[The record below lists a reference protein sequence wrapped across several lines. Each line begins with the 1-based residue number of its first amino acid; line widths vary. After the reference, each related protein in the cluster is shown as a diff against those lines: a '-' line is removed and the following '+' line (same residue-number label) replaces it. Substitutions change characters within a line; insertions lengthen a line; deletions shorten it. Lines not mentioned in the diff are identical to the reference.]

1 MPTSPI
7 SLPAIAVIN
16 PMSAIVIKIPI
27 PKTSEIKNV
36 FFKEISPCE
45 LINPM
50 TNGILER
57 WQGLKRTLTIPQ
69 PNDAKTAVYGLPVRA
84 ELRKLNIESIILL
97 I

>member
-16 PMSAIVIKIPI
+16 PMRAMEIKIPI
-27 PKTSEIKNV
+27 PKTSEIKKV

-50 TNGILER
+50 TNGMLER
-57 WQGLKRTLTIPQ
+57 
-69 PNDAKTAVYGLPVRA
+69 
-84 ELRKLNIESIILL
+84 
-97 I
+97 